1 MKKIL
6 QRIGL
11 LAVTG
16 MLLWGYQG
24 MEANAAQESLTVPE
38 NSHIEAHYSRYD
50 SGSDYIRVQAEKY
63 YVFPGVGGGKT
74 EQLPVVQIHRNNGT
88 VETMQPGSSYS
99 YKADK
104 KDENGNK

>member
-24 MEANAAQESLTVPE
+24 MEANAAQEQLTVPE

-50 SGSDYIRVQAEKY
+50 SGSDYIGVQAEKY
-63 YVFPGVGGGKT
+63 YVFPGNCRWCRSA
-74 EQLPVVQIHRNNGT
+74 EIMEL
-88 VETMQPGSSYS
+88 
-99 YKADK
+99 
-104 KDENGNK
+104 

>member
-11 LAVTG
+11 LAMAG

-24 MEANAAQESLTVPE
+24 MEANAAQEPLTVPE

-50 SGSDYIRVQAEKY
+50 SGSDYIGVQAEKY
-63 YVFPGVGGGKT
+63 YVFPGVGVGKT
-74 EQLPVVQIHRNNGT
+74 EQLPVVQIHRNDGT
-88 VETMQPGSSYS
+88 VETMQPGSS
-99 YKADK
+99 
-104 KDENGNK
+104 

>member
-24 MEANAAQESLTVPE
+24 MEAKAAVTAE
-38 NSHIEAHYSRYD
+38 NI
-50 SGSDYIRVQAEKY
+50 IRLREGVKLEK
-63 YVFPGVGGGKT
+63 
-74 EQLPVVQIHRNNGT
+74 
-88 VETMQPGSSYS
+88 
-99 YKADK
+99 
-104 KDENGNK
+104 

>member
-24 MEANAAQESLTVPE
+24 MEANAAQEQLTVPE

-50 SGSDYIRVQAEKY
+50 SGSDYIGVQAEKILCIS
-63 YVFPGVGGGKT
+63 GCRWWK
-74 EQLPVVQIHRNNGT
+74 N
-88 VETMQPGSSYS
+88 
-99 YKADK
+99 
-104 KDENGNK
+104 